1 MSQLLPSARR
11 CVLLLLAAAPFAAL
25 AQAGGVGIG
34 TAGAPDPS
42 AALDVSSST
51 QGLLPPRLSQAQRD
65 GIAAPAAGLLVF
77 NTTTG
82 RTNQWDGTRWT
93 EPLALEA
100 PATFAYTGGAQT
112 YTVPASATSLR
123 VDLAGAS
130 GGAAANQGAPG
141 LGGRVQAVLAVT
153 PGEVLTLYVGGAGSG
168 GTGGY
173 NGGGSGF
180 AGGGGATDLRQ
191 GGSGQPNRV
200 LVAGGGGGTAN
211 IGGSNPPGG
220 GCGGGLVACNG
231 GQTYG
236 TGGAGGGQT
245 GSGPNGGAG
254 NTYGGGGGGGYQ
266 GGGGGTSAGGGGGS
280 SYAGPGT
287 SGVTHTPGAQAG
299 NGYVRLT
306 PGALAPALP
315 APVLDA
321 SNFVGLPAPQT
332 LSLSGQS
339 LGISGG
345 NTVTLPPA
353 DNLGNHT
360 ATQDLNLA
368 GNQLLSANR
377 LGVGTA
383 TPALGLDVAG
393 AGASLGLR
401 NAAAWDHLYLSH
413 DGGTAFVSAGG
424 ADLGL
429 ALRVGTGGT
438 GTYGGQTYTEA
449 LRLLPSGRVGLGT
462 STPVAL
468 LDVNGNQNLTGTLQI
483 NTGDVDKIFLTDQG
497 AAGSK
502 ISSANGWGVLSYAGP
517 GNMNTGFHAWLTST
531 GSGYE
536 EQLRLTGT
544 GLGLGLTP
552 LVGYRLAVGTAANQ
566 SGLYVKLNGASAN
579 QSLKLEHNGSNL
591 IVRPTSAG
599 GTSTVVENTGGGG
612 LLLNPGGGD
621 VGIGTAAA
629 PRARL
634 DVNGSA
640 FVTNYAHNWNLGGA
654 TPSSYT

>member
-1 MSQLLPSARR
+1 MRHLFPLLKPAA
-11 CVLLLLAAAPFAAL
+11 LFLLLAAPFAPAR
-25 AQAGGVGIG
+25 AQTGGVRIG

-100 PATFAYTGGAQT
+100 PSTFAYTGGAQT
-112 YTVPASATSLR
+112 YTVPAGVTSLR

-130 GGAAANQGAPG
+130 GGAVAYQGAPG

-153 PGEVLTLYVGGAGSG
+153 AGEVLTLYVGGAGSG

-173 NGGGSGF
+173 NGGGNGF

-254 NTYGGGGGGGYQ
+254 NTLGGGGGGGYQ

-287 SGVTHTPGAQAG
+287 SGVAHTPGAQAG
-299 NGYVRLT
+299 NGYARLT
-306 PGALAPALP
+306 PGAVAAALP
-315 APVLDA
+315 ALALDA

-345 NTVTLPPA
+345 NTVTLPPG

-368 GNQLLSANR
+368 GNQLL
-377 LGVGTA
+377 
-383 TPALGLDVAG
+383 
-393 AGASLGLR
+393 
-401 NAAAWDHLYLSH
+401 
-413 DGGTAFVSAGG
+413 
-424 ADLGL
+424 
-429 ALRVGTGGT
+429 
-438 GTYGGQTYTEA
+438 
-449 LRLLPSGRVGLGT
+449 
-462 STPVAL
+462 
-468 LDVNGNQNLTGTLQI
+468 LT
-483 NTGDVDKIFLTDQG
+483 NQG

-502 ISSANGWGVLSYAGP
+502 ISSATSWGVLSYAGP
-517 GNMNTGFHAWLTST
+517 GNTDTGFHAWLTST
-531 GSGYE
+531 YGGYE

-544 GLGLGLTP
+544 GLSLGLPP
-552 LVGYRLAVGTAANQ
+552 LVSYRLAVGTALAQN
-566 SGLYVKLNGASAN
+566 GLYVKLNGASTN

-612 LLLNPGGGD
+612 LLLNPSGGN
-621 VGIGTAAA
+621 VGIGTSSP

-640 FVTNYAHNWNLGGA
+640 FVTNYGHNWNLAGA